1 MAPLNLGQMLFQ
13 GVGQNIF
20 SNVTS
25 AIANRFG
32 FGQETESSSISPEE
46 ARRRREQDAFYQTST
61 TETSGSGNN
70 PPPSSAGNNQM
81 DQGSR
86 MEQST
91 LGLTGLIG
99 QGRVLYDAF
108 GKLIQN
114 YPGTAGALTGV
125 GGGLIADQLSN
136 EGDLMNQQSMT
147 LQQGGTITPIGIIRL
162 SSKGNPIITRKI
174 KSRFKSLADQVG
186 LQQASNIAGIPLQL
200 GAMILTKT
208 FPSRERGVT
217 GRELRQARKVVN
229 KMKSFYA
236 MIPTRTTSGRRMTTV
251 ARGVTQI
258 KN

>member
-1 MAPLNLGQMLFQ
+1 
-13 GVGQNIF
+13 
-20 SNVTS
+20 
-25 AIANRFG
+25 
-32 FGQETESSSISPEE
+32 
-46 ARRRREQDAFYQTST
+46 
-61 TETSGSGNN
+61 